1 MDGSVVV
8 DASVL
13 TSWLVAS
20 DSNHKAS
27 RFWVEQYNAT
37 GGLLVAPAL
46 LVIEV
51 AAAIARPTGQPE
63 LAKAAVKKLNEVR
76 TLRLVAVGSVFAR
89 SAVTIASDLRLRAGD
104 STYVTIA
111 HKLHIPLVS
120 WDKEQLNRAA
130 VLISTYS
137 PENYPF

>member
-1 MDGSVVV
+1 MNGSVVV

-20 DSNHKAS
+20 DTNHQAS
-27 RFWVEQYNAT
+27 RQWVEQYKAK
-37 GGLLVAPAL
+37 GDLLVAPAL

-63 LAKAAVKKLNEVR
+63 LAKAAIKTLNSVR
-76 TLRLVAVGSVFAR
+76 TLRLVSISSTFAR
-89 SAVTIASDLRLRAGD
+89 STVTIAADLRLRAGD
-104 STYVTIA
+104 STYVMIA

-130 VLISTYS
+130 TLISTYS

>member
-20 DSNHKAS
+20 DTNHKTS
-27 RFWVEQYNAT
+27 RLWVEQYRST

-51 AAAIARPTGQPE
+51 AAAIARPTGESE
-63 LAKAAVKKLNEVR
+63 LAKAAIKKLSAVR

-89 SAVTIASDLRLRAGD
+89 SAVTIAADLRLRADD

-120 WDKEQLNRAA
+120 WDKEQLKRAA
-130 VLISTYS
+130 ALISTYS
-137 PENYPF
+137 PESYPF

>member
-20 DSNHKAS
+20 DTNHHVS
-27 RFWVEQYNAT
+27 RLWVEQYRTT

-46 LVIEV
+46 LLIEV

-63 LAKAAVKKLNEVR
+63 LAKAAIKDLNSVR
-76 TLRLVAVGSVFAR
+76 TLRLVAISPVFAR
-89 SAVTIASDLRLRAGD
+89 SAVTIAADLRLRAGD

-111 HKLHIPLVS
+111 HKLQIPLVS

-130 VLISTYS
+130 ALISTYS